1 VSETLSAEE
10 LAEGWAQQGPLWL
23 SSCDPSRLFAT
34 IEALQAEVT
43 TLRTAL
49 EEASGLFNEM
59 HLPLQGHAATRC
71 TLRTDFCVTA
81 EHVRE
86 ARRNADC

>member
-1 VSETLSAEE
+1 MKRWHVS
-10 LAEGWAQQGPLWL
+10 LAELWKAI
-23 SSCDPSRLFAT
+23 PEGAT

-49 EEASGLFNEM
+49 EEVAGLFNEM

-71 TLRTDFCVTA
+71 TLRTDFCLTA
-81 EHVRE
+81 EHVQAALAE
-86 ARRNADC
+86 CIALALETTAD